1 MVQRGGLTI
10 TKLLRLTTR
19 RTQSKL
25 FDYIVVS
32 FSSTLQ
38 FARLLRSQNV
48 SRVIVL
54 VLAIDED
61 HSAFATNLTILK

>member
-1 MVQRGGLTI
+1 MVQRGGLII

-32 FSSTLQ
+32 FSSTLK
-38 FARLLRSQNV
+38 FARLLRGQNV

-54 VLAIDED
+54 VFAIDED
-61 HSAFATNLTILK
+61 HSAFATNLTI